1 MSTLMKILTG
11 ILGIL
16 AVIACVATIGIIGYT
31 MTGGS
36 FEKEEVAE
44 EAMEEAEVS
53 SGEAEE
59 VHATPAV
66 EMEAEEDG
74 VPVETPKPM
83 DNEEADD
90 NHVHDY
96 EEVIEESATC
106 YRAGRMKYVCDCGD
120 SYYVDI
126 PSTGHVEDSW
136 EIERKATEEKDG
148 LRVKRCI
155 YCDEIVAQEVIPYGS
170 EDESKTE
177 AETHYHA
184 YVASIEREPSCILAG
199 LRKYSCVCGSFYTEG
214 IPAMGHVVSD
224 WTQAEEPTST
234 TLGRE
239 QRTCSVCGV
248 IVDSRPVSML
258 SASASLTASPSATV
272 STTTASPSA
281 TASATATPGSS
292 TAASAS
298 ASPTATAHSH
308 SYTSYVLKEAT
319 CSEKGMRS
327 FVCNCGSSYA
337 ELIELDSN
345 NHSYKAVVTAPTSN
359 SSGFTTYTCIW
370 CAYSYVDN
378 YVPAIK

>member
-36 FEKEEVAE
+36 FEKSEEENGEEQQIEEVQATPSGQIESE
-44 EAMEEAEVS
+44 EAP
-53 SGEAEE
+53 
-59 VHATPAV
+59 TPAQ
-66 EMEAEEDG
+66 
-74 VPVETPKPM
+74 TPKPI
-83 DNEEADD
+83 EEAVVEDG
-90 NHVHDY
+90 HVHDY
-96 EEVIEESATC
+96 QEEIEETATC
-106 YRAGRMKYVCDCGD
+106 YRAGRVKYACDCGD
-120 SYYVDI
+120 YYYVDI

-136 EIERKATEEKDG
+136 EIEKEAAGGKDG

-155 YCDEIVAQEVIPYGS
+155 YCDEIVAQEVIPYES
-170 EDESKTE
+170 ENGNAEGAE
-177 AETHYHA
+177 AHYHA
-184 YVASIEREPSCILAG
+184 YVASVEREPSCVLAG
-199 LRKYSCVCGSFYTEG
+199 LRKYSCVCGSFYTEK

-258 SASASLTASPSATV
+258 AASASPAASGAASPSATV
-272 STTTASPSA
+272 SATTTASPSA

-292 TAASAS
+292 PAASAS

-337 ELIELDSN
+337 ELMELDPN
-345 NHSYKAVVTAPTSN
+345 NHSYRAVVTAPTSN